1 MGHEKGKKGRKKV
14 HKQGKEGNKETR
26 RGLKWDK
33 RKERNC
39 TAQCGNMLEKLISI
53 ANSPIVHQLPPQIQE
68 ELRRK
73 LKLFPPS
80 IIMDS
85 SASLPRFLTVRSD
98 TRRKEREETRKRRPK

>member
-68 ELRRK
+68 LRRK